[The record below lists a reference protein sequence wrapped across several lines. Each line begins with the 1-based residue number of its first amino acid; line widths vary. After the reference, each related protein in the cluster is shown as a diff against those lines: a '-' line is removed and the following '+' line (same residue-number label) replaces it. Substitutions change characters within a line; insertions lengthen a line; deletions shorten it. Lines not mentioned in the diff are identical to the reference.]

1 MVDLVSDEVT
11 MAQTFT
17 REERNQSNVSVG
29 FLKPLAKHWVVLTV
43 FRLLKLKKNPGGNS
57 DVFGACRGRN
67 FDVILK
73 SCKSTTLKLF

>member
-17 REERNQSNVSVG
+17 REEPSQSNVSVG

-43 FRLLKLKKNPGGNS
+43 FRLLKLKKIPVETATCLARAAGE
-57 DVFGACRGRN
+57 
-67 FDVILK
+67 IL
-73 SCKSTTLKLF
+73 T

>member
-17 REERNQSNVSVG
+17 REEPSQSNVSVG

-43 FRLLKLKKNPGGNS
+43 FRLLKLEKIPVETVKCLARAAGE
-57 DVFGACRGRN
+57 
-67 FDVILK
+67 IL
-73 SCKSTTLKLF
+73 T

>member
-17 REERNQSNVSVG
+17 REERSRSNVSVG

-43 FRLLKLKKNPGGNS
+43 FRLLKLKKIPVETVMCS
-57 DVFGACRGRN
+57 ARAASK
-67 FDVILK
+67 IL
-73 SCKSTTLKLF
+73 T

>member
-17 REERNQSNVSVG
+17 REEPSQSNVSVG

-43 FRLLKLKKNPGGNS
+43 FRLLKLKNIQVETVTCFARAAGE
-57 DVFGACRGRN
+57 
-67 FDVILK
+67 IL
-73 SCKSTTLKLF
+73 T